1 MRGRKQ
7 LSSNSCSGLVF
18 PRPSA
23 DPDLKATSPRGA
35 VCSGTAPHI
44 LAAATRAP
52 PQHPQHLLWLQ
63 SQLKEGG
70 QRPAAA
76 AGTRPPGMGAPLQA
90 PSTDPLPA
98 QAAQGGGSQ
107 PGQRNSRGTG
117 TFTGPNHRREWGQA
131 PTLGAVGGRGS
142 VCSQAA
148 TGRGGARALARSVP
162 QRKGSGTGS
171 FAPAEAGFK
180 SFHVQSQS

>member
-35 VCSGTAPHI
+35 VCSGTAP
-44 LAAATRAP
+44 
-52 PQHPQHLLWLQ
+52 PQPHRCHQSPPQHLLWLQ

-76 AGTRPPGMGAPLQA
+76 GDGGSSAGAIDRPPPSSSRSRRRLSAGATKQ
-90 PSTDPLPA
+90 
-98 QAAQGGGSQ
+98 
-107 PGQRNSRGTG
+107 QRNRHFYGSKSPVGAGPSSHTRCRGW
-117 TFTGPNHRREWGQA
+117 PRVRLLPSYRRPG
-131 PTLGAVGGRGS
+131 VGGT
-142 VCSQAA
+142 CPCEDCAA
-148 TGRGGARALARSVP
+148 T
-162 QRKGSGTGS
+162 QRLRYRQFCAS
-171 FAPAEAGFK
+171 
-180 SFHVQSQS
+180 